1 MIIIPYCILIH
12 QAVFYNE
19 LLRQYTIEYRVLV
32 KRCEPYIKVK
42 YADLYKTKSK
52 KLMKYYQEFL
62 DTCNKNPTFNS
73 TIHGNMSLP
82 GYSSKQGCS
91 QPEALHWGRPRSHPR
106 TLNKILNIHIH
117 ICTSILPHKGVL
129 QENRIHK
136 CVNTYLEVID
146 MYTFNLPTQIMHI
159 LQNIENHNTC
169 MCMCILGC
177 VCSYMNA

>member
-1 MIIIPYCILIH
+1 MGGHGGTLKGRKILQLYSLVNPRDLRMVNWQAHSAHSLVWSRERIDREERENKEGCIACIGLFLVIMIIIPYCILIH

-52 KLMKYYQEFL
+52 ELMKYYQEFL

-82 GYSSKQGCS
+82 GYSSK
-91 QPEALHWGRPRSHPR
+91 
-106 TLNKILNIHIH
+106 
-117 ICTSILPHKGVL
+117 
-129 QENRIHK
+129 
-136 CVNTYLEVID
+136 
-146 MYTFNLPTQIMHI
+146 
-159 LQNIENHNTC
+159 
-169 MCMCILGC
+169 
-177 VCSYMNA
+177 